1 MTRWLTLVMGLV
13 LVGLTGGLMVARQS
27 PNDSAWLAYTPKSDL
42 ELHRVRRDGG
52 HPRRL
57 TANHAYNYAPTW
69 SPDGRWLLFSSNADG
84 DRDVYRVNIMGG
96 ELRQITGEGRDG
108 QTEEDVQYS
117 PDGQWV
123 TVRLWPYWAGYPAR
137 FEIFVMRPDGT
148 QAIPLTGLSSDS
160 VIVNSAKWSPDGRRL
175 AVNVELPDH
184 AGFAVYLVEA
194 DGSNLRRW
202 AEGWQVFGWTPD
214 GQQLVGA
221 VYKNEDDLSPRLML
235 MDADGPGQLTLLND
249 SLPTIQQASIAPDG
263 QWVLVTSGCLH
274 YELAVCLYRLPLR
287 GGAVAQHLTGPHRWI
302 PEAAWS
308 ARGGWIAW
316 VGALGQERE
325 LGLFM
330 MRADGQDQRRV
341 VAEGVDQ
348 GIVWS
353 PPIERSWA
361 GSVWL
366 MIGSGGAAWAGWRVG
381 RRGKNQ
387 PHPQP
392 LSAWRWWGGKN

>member
-1 MTRWLTLVMGLV
+1 MYRWMTLIVLCGGL
-13 LVGLTGGLMVARQS
+13 LMLGLTGGLMLARQS

-52 HPRRL
+52 QPRRL
-57 TANHAYNYAPTW
+57 TTNNAYSYAPTW

-84 DRDVYRVNIMGG
+84 DRDVYRINIMGD
-96 ELRQITGEGRDG
+96 EVRQITGEGRDG
-108 QTEEDVQYS
+108 QTEEDVQFS

-148 QAIPLTGLSSDS
+148 QAIPLTGLSSQS

-194 DGSNLRRW
+194 DGSNLRLW
-202 AEGWQVFGWTPD
+202 AKNWQVFGWTPD
-214 GQQLVGA
+214 GQNLLGA
-221 VYKNEDDLSPRLML
+221 VFENDDDLSPRLML
-235 MDADGPGQLTLLND
+235 MNAATPDQPLLLTDTLLM
-249 SLPTIQQASIAPDG
+249 IQQASIAPDG
-263 QWVLVTSGCLH
+263 QWVLVTSGCVN
-274 YELAVCLYRLPLR
+274 YELAICLYRLPLR

-302 PEAAWS
+302 PNAAWS
-308 ARGGWIAW
+308 ARGEWIAW
-316 VGALGQERE
+316 VGAMGQERD

-330 MRADGQDQRRV
+330 MRADGRELQRV

-348 GIVWS
+348 RMGWS
-353 PPIERSWA
+353 PPIEMQWAGAGWLMVGGLGVSWA
-361 GSVWL
+361 VWRL
-366 MIGSGGAAWAGWRVG
+366 M
-381 RRGKNQ
+381 RRQ
-387 PHPQP
+387 PI
-392 LSAWRWWGGKN
+392 